1 MIVMTIRRVFEP
13 KRPCEICPALADRR
27 TPESRFGP
35 DRRFR
40 YHAPIERPDFEDIL
54 AMNLLNLAAL
64 FVSLAATFAYLNYRF
79 LKLPSAIGLMLI
91 SLVLSLA
98 IIVAGTWGWGSV
110 HAQARELMAQV
121 NFNEA
126 LMNGMLSFLLFAGA
140 LHVKLEDLA
149 SQKWVIATLAS
160 VGVLLST
167 AIVGVAAFGVF
178 TLFGLQVPLTYC
190 LVFGALISPTD
201 PIAVLGILKQAG
213 APKSLE
219 IKIVG
224 ESLFNDGVGVVV
236 FIVLLGIATGGER
249 VSAGHV
255 AWLFLVEGVG
265 GIVFGLLIGGV
276 AFRMLRAV
284 DNYSVEV
291 LITLALVMGGYALAN
306 ALQVSGPIAMVVAG
320 LLVGNPG
327 RRLAM
332 SDTTREHL
340 DNFWELLDEGLN
352 AVLFVMIGLEMIVL
366 AFTGAELA
374 AAAFMVPA
382 VLLARLA
389 SVATPLAVMRYRRKF
404 SRGAVRVLTWG
415 GLRGGISVA
424 LALSLPPGPER
435 HVLLPVTYVIVVFAI
450 LVQGLTVGSLVR
462 RVAQPRKHVQSNA
475 AI

>member
-1 MIVMTIRRVFEP
+1 
-13 KRPCEICPALADRR
+13 
-27 TPESRFGP
+27 
-35 DRRFR
+35 
-40 YHAPIERPDFEDIL
+40 
-54 AMNLLNLAAL
+54 MNLLNLAAL
-64 FVSLAATFAYLNYRF
+64 FVSLAAAFAYINYRF

-91 SLVLSLA
+91 SLVLSLTVIA
-98 IIVAGTWGWGSV
+98 AGILGWGSIP
-110 HAQARELMAQV
+110 AQAHAIVSQV
-121 NFNEA
+121 DFSET

-140 LHVKLEDLA
+140 LHVKLEDLK
-149 SQKWVIATLAS
+149 SQKWVIVTLAS
-160 VGVLLST
+160 VGVLIST

-178 TLFGLQVPLTYC
+178 TLFELHVPLTYC

-201 PIAVLGILKQAG
+201 PIAVLGILKLAG
-213 APKSLE
+213 APRSLE

-236 FIVLLGIATGGER
+236 FIVLLGIATGGEH
-249 VSAGHV
+249 VSVGHV
-255 AWLFLVEGVG
+255 AWLFIEEGVG
-265 GIVFGLLIGGV
+265 GAVFGLVIGGI

-291 LITLALVMGGYALAN
+291 LITLALVMGGYALAS
-306 ALQVSGPIAMVVAG
+306 ALHVSGPIAMVVAG

-366 AFTGAELA
+366 VFTGAELA
-374 AAAFMVPA
+374 AAALMIPA
-382 VLLARLA
+382 VLLARFV
-389 SVATPLAVMRYRRKF
+389 SVSAPLAVMRYRRKF

-435 HVLLPVTYVIVVFAI
+435 HALLPVTYVIVVFAI
-450 LVQGLTVGSLVR
+450 VIQGLTVGPLVR
-462 RVAQPRKHVQSNA
+462 RIARPR
-475 AI
+475 